1 MGREQ
6 RDKAGAKTT
15 GTLEGMGLKA
25 GEPVH
30 FSAKIVD
37 RPESIFPCEY
47 QIIIST
53 GMNTQEEIRTL
64 NDMAK
69 KGYEHYLTVPLY
81 GSTEKLYFRSYK

>member
-6 RDKAGAKTT
+6 RDKKVMAITNMNGDVVGIVPKPIT
-15 GTLEGMGLKA
+15 EVSI
-25 GEPVH
+25 PV
-30 FSAKIVD
+30 APTD
-37 RPESIFPCEY
+37 Y

-64 NDMAK
+64 THMAK